1 MGLVN
6 GTNLVLYIND
16 GGTDKAFGHSR
27 SFSLNLEAAPID
39 ATSRDS
45 EGWSEFIMGQ
55 RSFTFDFEGLISF
68 EDDINIEYLNQAI
81 IDRTKFLVKF
91 TTDLGG
97 SLIFNGYCYL
107 SSVTIDSPMEDVVT
121 YSGTLQGTEVFATSV
136 A

>member
-16 GGTDKAFGHSR
+16 AGTDRAFGHSR
-27 SFSLNLEAAPID
+27 SFSLNLEASPID

-45 EGWSEFIMGQ
+45 AGWSEFIMGQ
-55 RSFTFDFEGLISF
+55 RSFTFDFEGLVNF
-68 EDDINIEYLNQAI
+68 DDNINIEFLNNAVI
-81 IDRTKFLVKF
+81 NRTKFLVKF

-97 SLIFNGYCYL
+97 SLVFNGYCYI
-107 SSVTIDSPMEDVVT
+107 SSITADSPMEDVVT

>member
-16 GGTDKAFGHSR
+16 AGTDRAFGHSR
-27 SFSLNLEAAPID
+27 SFTLNLEASAID

-45 EGWSEFIMGQ
+45 AGWSEFIMGQ
-55 RSFTFDFEGLISF
+55 RSFTFDFEGLVNF
-68 EDDINIEYLNQAI
+68 DDNINIEFLNTAVI
-81 IDRTKFLVKF
+81 NKTKFLVKF

-97 SLIFNGYCYL
+97 SLIFNGYCYI
-107 SSVTIDSPMEDVVT
+107 SSITADSPMEDVVT

>member
-27 SFSLNLEAAPID
+27 SFSLNLEASPID